1 MHADQLMLKNFRNME
16 DLDITFDEHVNI
28 FYGQNAQGKTNL
40 LESIYFCATGRS
52 HRTSF
57 DKECILYDRDEAFI
71 KLLYTRR
78 KQDIIEIHLRKNGR
92 KGAAYNREP
101 VRRIEDLFGCLS
113 VVMFSPEDLSLIK
126 NGPAGRRRFMD
137 LEICQTDPV
146 YLHTLKNYHKVLKQ
160 RNQLLKNLDPYHFS
174 YEESL
179 SVWDGQLAEYGTRL
193 ISMRDSFIQ
202 RLSEKTSLI
211 HEKISHGAEDLRLS
225 YEKNMEPDA
234 EAFLEKL
241 KNTAQRDILIGSTQT
256 GPHRDDIGMTISD
269 KDVRV
274 YGSQGQQRTT
284 ALSMKLAEMEMMEE
298 EIGTSPIL
306 LLDDVMS
313 ELDQE
318 RQLHMIEYIERCQTL
333 ITCTGVEDSIR
344 RLPVGE
350 RFRVEKGKVYKENNS
365 FM

>member
-1 MHADQLMLKNFRNME
+1 MQADQLFLKNFRNISSL
-16 DLDITFDEHVNI
+16 DLMMDPHVNI

-40 LESIYFCATGRS
+40 LEAVYFCATGRS

-57 DKECILYDRDEAFI
+57 DKECIQYDQDEAFI

-78 KQDIIEIHLRKNGR
+78 KQDVIEIHLRRNGR
-92 KGAAYNREP
+92 KGAAYNKAP

-146 YLHTLKNYHKVLKQ
+146 YLHTLKDYHKVLKQ

-179 SVWDGQLAEYGTRL
+179 LIWDQQLAENGVKLIRL
-193 ISMRDSFIQ
+193 RDRFIEK
-202 RLSEKTSLI
+202 LSERTALI
-211 HEKISHGAEDLRLS
+211 HEKISYGTEQLS
-225 YEKNMEPDA
+225 LQYEKNIGPDLD
-234 EAFLEKL
+234 AFLGKL
-241 KNTAQRDILIGSTQT
+241 KETSMRDILIGSTQT
-256 GPHRDDIGMTISD
+256 GPHRDDIGMTIQD
-269 KDVRV
+269 RDVRV

-298 EIGTSPIL
+298 EIGTPPIL

-313 ELDQE
+313 ELDQD
-318 RQLHMIEYIERCQTL
+318 RQLHMIQYIERCQTL

-344 RLPVGE
+344 NLPVGV
-350 RFRVEKGKVYKENNS
+350 RFQVEAGNVKRE
-365 FM
+365 